1 MSDSVSEPNWQRRPS
16 WQRLPQALRSWALLF
31 FVLGWLP
38 GVVLASWLMHAGKT
52 FKLGKELSVTLTQ
65 SERYVSLLAGLASL
79 TALAVGYAAVLR
91 MRRRSN
97 PGLDAQSCFRSL
109 NRQLLWIVALPFIGI
124 LYTTRFESSHP
135 ELNLSLIAITVAIVC
150 TWFYGISSPS
160 PELAA
165 FPASP
170 PWDGATASR
179 WDKLGPW
186 LLVVAMGCV
195 YGLRLS
201 HLSVLDHRTF
211 QTDNFD
217 LGIYHNIFWNSTH
230 GDFLGC
236 SFCRGGKHYSAHFD
250 PILWILSPIYRL
262 SPRAET
268 LLQLQSWWL
277 ALGGVPLFLYAR
289 RCLGHAWWACAV
301 VAAYYLTPALQGA
314 NMYDFHSLTL
324 LVPTAIW
331 MVYCLDA
338 DKPWGYAAGFALL
351 LLTRE
356 DMALLACFIG
366 LYAILTGHKKLG
378 AVTIAVSLV
387 YFAVVKGIVMSP
399 GRNLPSDTKAHSYT
413 WYYGEMIPHRQEGA
427 AGLIVT
433 ALSDPMA
440 TLLVLL
446 SKQKLLYAIKLLLPL
461 LFLPLFG
468 GKKRVLMLYGLAFIG
483 LASRDAVYSTHFQ
496 YSCLLIP
503 FLLLSVPDAV
513 VGLGKSRWPDLWG
526 LDRGRLQKAALAA
539 VVVSSALMSAEYG
552 VAAQNS
558 SIRAGY
564 NNVTWSA
571 SEQQRARLE
580 SFRIFERQIPRD
592 AVVSST
598 RHLGPHLADRAKI
611 HQWPTVGNAEYILL
625 DGSAKRHAKYGK
637 ILKMKMFEV
646 IAESPDFVLLRRVEQ
661 GSDAGRRPSPE
672 SERRRPNT
680 AP

>member
-1 MSDSVSEPNWQRRPS
+1 MRNPVSEPNRHRGPS
-16 WQRLPQALRSWALLF
+16 WQRLPEALRSWAVLF
-31 FVLGWLP
+31 VVLGWLP
-38 GVVLASWLMHAGKT
+38 GVVSASWLMHAGKT
-52 FKLGKELSVTLTQ
+52 FTLGKELSVTLTQ

-79 TALAVGYAAVLR
+79 TTLAIVYATTLRIRRRRNPALAA
-91 MRRRSN
+91 N
-97 PGLDAQSCFRSL
+97 SCFRSL
-109 NRQLLWIVALPFIGI
+109 NRQLLWIAALPFLGL
-124 LYTTRFESSHP
+124 LYTTPFESSHP
-135 ELNLSLIAITVAIVC
+135 ELNLSLIAITVAILC
-150 TWFYGISSPS
+150 TWFYGISGPS
-160 PELAA
+160 PGFAA
-165 FPASP
+165 FPVSPSSDAAAAS
-170 PWDGATASR
+170 WR
-179 WDKLGPW
+179 DKAGPW
-186 LLVVAMGCV
+186 LLVGAMGCV
-195 YGLRLS
+195 YGLWLS

-250 PILWILSPIYRL
+250 PILWILSPLYRL
-262 SPRAET
+262 SPQAET
-268 LLQLQSWWL
+268 LLRLQSWWL
-277 ALGGVPLFLYAR
+277 ALGGIPLFLYAR
-289 RCLGHAWWACAV
+289 RCLGHVWWACAV

-314 NMYDFHSLTL
+314 NMYDFHSMTL

-338 DKPWGYAAGFALL
+338 DKPWGYAAAFVLL

-366 LYAILTGHKKLG
+366 LYAILTGHRKLG
-378 AVTIAVSLV
+378 AITIAVSLL

-413 WYYGEMIPHRQEGA
+413 WYYGEMIPHRTEGA

-440 TLLVLL
+440 TLLVIL
-446 SKQKLLYAIKLLLPL
+446 SKPKLLYALKLLLPL

-468 GKKRVLMLYGLAFIG
+468 GKKRVLMLYGLAFIA
-483 LASRDAVYSTHFQ
+483 LASRNAVYSTHFQ

-513 VGLGKSRWPDLWG
+513 VALKDARWPELWR
-526 LDRGRLQKAALAA
+526 LDRGRLQKALLAG
-539 VVVSSALMSAEYG
+539 VVASSALMAAEYG

-564 NNVTWSA
+564 NKVQWSA
-571 SEQQRARLE
+571 SDEQQARFE
-580 SFRIFERQIPRD
+580 SFRVFSQNIPRD

-598 RHLGPHLADRAKI
+598 RHLGPHLANRAQI
-611 HQWPTVGNAEYILL
+611 HEWPKVGNAEYILL
-625 DGSAKRHAKYGK
+625 DRGGKRHAKYRK

-646 IAESPDFVLLRRVEQ
+646 ITESPDFVLLRRIEPS
-661 GSDAGRRPSPE
+661 SDAARR
-672 SERRRPNT
+672 
-680 AP
+680 APKDTQRLPKTHP